1 MDTFK
6 YHCEW
11 CSYELKMPYKITTGS
26 TQCRLCGRK
35 LIEVKRED
43 IMEEEDEGRKQTERK
58 EWPEER
64 KSTERKWIPR

>member
-1 MDTFK
+1 MDIFE

-11 CSYELKMPYKITTGS
+11 CSYELKMPYKIKVGR

-43 IMEEEDEGRKQTERK
+43 IMEEEDEGRKPSERK
-58 EWPEER
+58 EWPEEGA
-64 KSTERKWIPR
+64 KKEND